1 MEYMLMYRLK
11 GDPYEKVQSFTGKI
25 SEIMTAWGDKARKF
39 EEFQLNELE
48 SGQRIAASR
57 GDAVIIY
64 GDMPLAFG
72 SLIKEFR
79 SRKGREEF
87 QMAVSRNKKTENKET
102 EQAQAL
108 TIEVLRAKDFTK
120 DDAKENEC
128 SIVFDMKVNGVTIY
142 GCWYR
147 TGSDKKGED
156 YEMVSFPSQ
165 KGKDGKYYNHAYVQL
180 QQSDIDFISSEIEK
194 LL

>member
-1 MEYMLMYRLK
+1 MAQKDYYLIYELYE
-11 GDPYEKVQSFTGKI
+11 GDPIDIHSSIGPAPLLLDNVLSKI
-25 SEIMTAWGDKARKF
+25 DNIKNI
-39 EEFQLNELE
+39 QLMDNDTKKI
-48 SGQRIAASR
+48 IAQTR
-57 GDAVIIY
+57 GDAIIIK
-64 GDMPLAFG
+64 DTVPASFNAF
-72 SLIKEFR
+72 IKQWFKKEAN
-79 SRKGREEF
+79 
-87 QMAVSRNKKTENKET
+87 MAVRSKKTEKPAEQA
-102 EQAQAL
+102 QAQAL

>member
-1 MEYMLMYRLK
+1 MAQKDYYLIYELYE
-11 GDPYEKVQSFTGKI
+11 GDPIDIHSSIGPAPLLLDNILSKI
-25 SEIMTAWGDKARKF
+25 DNVKDI
-39 EEFQLNELE
+39 QLMDNDTKKI
-48 SGQRIAASR
+48 IAQTR
-57 GDAVIIY
+57 GDAIIIK
-64 GDMPLAFG
+64 DTVPASFNAF
-72 SLIKEFR
+72 IKQWFKKEAN
-79 SRKGREEF
+79 
-87 QMAVSRNKKTENKET
+87 MAVRSKKTEKSAEQT
-102 EQAQAL
+102 QAQAL

>member
-1 MEYMLMYRLK
+1 MEYMLIYRLK
-11 GDPYEKVQSFTGKI
+11 GDPYEKVQSFTGKV
-25 SEIMTAWGDKARKF
+25 SEIMTTWGDKARKF
-39 EEFQLNELE
+39 EEFQLNEVD

-79 SRKGREEF
+79 ARKGREEF
-87 QMAVSRNKKTENKET
+87 QMAVSRNKKTEDKAA

-108 TIEVLRAKDFTK
+108 VIEVLRAHDLTK
-120 DDAKENEC
+120 DDQEGCNIAVDLK
-128 SIVFDMKVNGVTIY
+128 INGVTIY
-142 GCWYR
+142 GCFYR
-147 TGSDKKGED
+147 EGKDKNGKD
-156 YEMVSFPSQ
+156 YSMISFPSHQ
-165 KGKDGKYYNHAYVQL
+165 GKDGKYYNYAYVKL
-180 QQSDIDFISSEIEK
+180 TDEDVEKISGDIEK

>member
-79 SRKGREEF
+79 ARKGREEF

-108 TIEVLRAKDFTK
+108 TIEVLRAHDLTK
-120 DDAKENEC
+120 DDQEGCNIAVDLK
-128 SIVFDMKVNGVTIY
+128 INGVTIY
-142 GCWYR
+142 GCFYR
-147 TGSDKKGED
+147 EGKDKNGKD
-156 YEMVSFPSQ
+156 YQMVSFPSHQ
-165 KGKDGKYYNHAYVQL
+165 GKDGKYYNYAYVKL
-180 QQSDIDFISSEIEK
+180 TDEDVEKISKDIEK

>member
-25 SEIMTAWGDKARKF
+25 SEMMTAWGDKARKF

-79 SRKGREEF
+79 ARKGREEF
-87 QMAVSRNKKTENKET
+87 QMAVSRNKKTEEKA

-108 TIEVLRAKDFTK
+108 AIEVLRAHDLTK
-120 DDAKENEC
+120 DDQEGCNIAVDLK
-128 SIVFDMKVNGVTIY
+128 INGVTIY
-142 GCWYR
+142 GCFYR
-147 TGSDKKGED
+147 EGKDKKGND
-156 YEMVSFPSQ
+156 YSMVSFPSHQ
-165 KGKDGKYYNHAYVQL
+165 GKDGKYYNYAYVKL
-180 QQSDIDFISSEIEK
+180 TDEDVEKISKDIEK

>member
-1 MEYMLMYRLK
+1 MEYILMYRLK

-25 SEIMTAWGDKARKF
+25 SEIMTVWGDKARKF

-79 SRKGREEF
+79 ARKGREEF
-87 QMAVSRNKKTENKET
+87 QMAVSRNKKTEEKA

-108 TIEVLRAKDFTK
+108 VIEVLRAHDLTK
-120 DDAKENEC
+120 DDQEGCNIAVDLK
-128 SIVFDMKVNGVTIY
+128 INGVTIY
-142 GCWYR
+142 GCFYR
-147 TGSDKKGED
+147 EGKDKKGND
-156 YEMVSFPSQ
+156 YQMVSFPSHQ
-165 KGKDGKYYNHAYVQL
+165 GKDGKYYNYAYVKL
-180 QQSDIDFISSEIEK
+180 TDEDVEKISKDIEK

>member
-11 GDPYEKVQSFTGKI
+11 GDPYEKVQNFTGKI

-79 SRKGREEF
+79 ARKGREEF
-87 QMAVSRNKKTENKET
+87 QMAVSRNKKTEEKA

-108 TIEVLRAKDFTK
+108 AIEVLRAHDLTK
-120 DDAKENEC
+120 DDQEGCNIAVDLK
-128 SIVFDMKVNGVTIY
+128 INGVTIY
-142 GCWYR
+142 GCFYR
-147 TGSDKKGED
+147 EGKDKKGND
-156 YEMVSFPSQ
+156 YSMVSFPSHQ
-165 KGKDGKYYNHAYVQL
+165 GKDGKYYNYTYVKL
-180 QQSDIDFISSEIEK
+180 TDEDVEKISKDIEK
-194 LL
+194 IL

>member
-79 SRKGREEF
+79 ARKGREEF
-87 QMAVSRNKKTENKET
+87 QMAVSRNKKTEEKA

-108 TIEVLRAKDFTK
+108 AIEVLRAHDLTK
-120 DDAKENEC
+120 DDQEGCNIAVDLK
-128 SIVFDMKVNGVTIY
+128 INGVTIY
-142 GCWYR
+142 GCFYR
-147 TGSDKKGED
+147 EGKDKKGND
-156 YEMVSFPSQ
+156 YSMVSFPSHQ
-165 KGKDGKYYNHAYVQL
+165 GKDGKYYNYAYVKL
-180 QQSDIDFISSEIEK
+180 TDEDVEKISKDIEK

>member
-79 SRKGREEF
+79 ARKGREEF
-87 QMAVSRNKKTENKET
+87 QMAVSRNKKTEEKA

-108 TIEVLRAKDFTK
+108 VIEVLRAHDLTK
-120 DDAKENEC
+120 DDQEGCNIAVDLK
-128 SIVFDMKVNGVTIY
+128 INGVTIY
-142 GCWYR
+142 GCFYR
-147 TGSDKKGED
+147 EGKDKNDKD
-156 YEMVSFPSQ
+156 YQMVSFPSHQ
-165 KGKDGKYYNHAYVQL
+165 GKDGKYYNYAYVKL
-180 QQSDIDFISSEIEK
+180 TDEDVEKISKDIEK

>member
-79 SRKGREEF
+79 AREGREEF
-87 QMAVSRNKKTENKET
+87 QMAVSRNKKTEEKA

-108 TIEVLRAKDFTK
+108 AIEVLRAHDLTK
-120 DDAKENEC
+120 DDQEGCNIAVDLK
-128 SIVFDMKVNGVTIY
+128 INGVTVY
-142 GCWYR
+142 GCFYR
-147 TGSDKKGED
+147 EGKDKKGND
-156 YEMVSFPSQ
+156 YSMVSFPSHQ
-165 KGKDGKYYNHAYVQL
+165 GKDGKYYNYAYVKL
-180 QQSDIDFISSEIEK
+180 TDEDVEKISKDIEK

>member
-1 MEYMLMYRLK
+1 MEYTLLYRLK
-11 GDPYEKVQSFTGKI
+11 GDPYEKVQSFTGKV

-64 GDMPLAFG
+64 GDMPLTFG

-79 SRKGREEF
+79 ARKGREEF
-87 QMAVSRNKKTENKET
+87 QMAVSRNKKTEEKT

-108 TIEVLRAKDFTK
+108 VIEVLRAHDLTK
-120 DDAKENEC
+120 DDQEGCNIAVDLK
-128 SIVFDMKVNGVTIY
+128 INGVTIY
-142 GCWYR
+142 GCFYR
-147 TGSDKKGED
+147 EGKDKNGKD
-156 YEMVSFPSQ
+156 YSMISFPSH
-165 KGKDGKYYNHAYVQL
+165 KGNDGKYYNYAYVKL
-180 QQSDIDFISSEIEK
+180 TDEDVEKISGDIEK

>member
-1 MEYMLMYRLK
+1 MEYILMYRLK

-39 EEFQLNELE
+39 EEFQLNECE

-57 GDAVIIY
+57 GDAVVIY
-64 GDMPLAFG
+64 GDMPVVFS

-79 SRKGREEF
+79 ARKGREEPI
-87 QMAVSRNKKTENKET
+87 MAISKNKKAESNKEAL
-102 EQAQAL
+102 QAQELA
-108 TIEVLRAKDFTK
+108 IEVLRAKDFSK
-120 DDAKENEC
+120 DGEEGC
-128 SIVFDMKVNGVTIY
+128 SIATDLKINGVTIY

-147 TGSDKKGED
+147 EGKDKNGKD
-156 YEMVSFPSQ
+156 YQMVSFPSQ
-165 KGKDGKYYNHAYVQL
+165 KGKDGKFYNHAYVKL
-180 QQSDIDFISSEIEK
+180 QQSDIDFISAEIEK

>member
-64 GDMPLAFG
+64 GDMPVVFS

-79 SRKGREEF
+79 ARKGREEF
-87 QMAVSRNKKTENKET
+87 QMAVSRNKKTEEKA
-102 EQAQAL
+102 EQTQAL
-108 TIEVLRAKDFTK
+108 AIEVLRAHDLTK
-120 DDAKENEC
+120 DDQEGCNIAVDLK
-128 SIVFDMKVNGVTIY
+128 INGVTVY
-142 GCWYR
+142 GCFYR
-147 TGSDKKGED
+147 EGKDKKGND
-156 YEMVSFPSQ
+156 YQMVSFPSHQ
-165 KGKDGKYYNHAYVQL
+165 GKDGKYYNYAYVKL
-180 QQSDIDFISSEIEK
+180 TDEDVEKISKDIEK

>member
-1 MEYMLMYRLK
+1 MAQKNYYLIYEV
-11 GDPYEKVQSFTGKI
+11 GDPIDIYSSVGPAPLLLEHILSIIDDVKNIQLMDNDTKKI
-25 SEIMTAWGDKARKF
+25 
-39 EEFQLNELE
+39 
-48 SGQRIAASR
+48 IAQTR
-57 GDAVIIY
+57 GDAIIIK
-64 GDMPLAFG
+64 DTVPASFNAF
-72 SLIKEFR
+72 IKQWFKKEAN
-79 SRKGREEF
+79 
-87 QMAVSRNKKTENKET
+87 MAVRSKKTEKPAEQT
-102 EQAQAL
+102 QAQAQAL

>member
-64 GDMPLAFG
+64 GDMPVVFS

-79 SRKGREEF
+79 ARKGREEF
-87 QMAVSRNKKTENKET
+87 QMAVSRNKKTEDKAA

-108 TIEVLRAKDFTK
+108 TIEVLRAHDLTK
-120 DDAKENEC
+120 DDQEGCNIAVDLK
-128 SIVFDMKVNGVTIY
+128 INGVTIY
-142 GCWYR
+142 GCFYR
-147 TGSDKKGED
+147 EGKDKNGKD
-156 YEMVSFPSQ
+156 YSMISFPSHQ
-165 KGKDGKYYNHAYVQL
+165 GKDGKYYNYAYVKL
-180 QQSDIDFISSEIEK
+180 TDEDVEKISGDIEK

>member
-79 SRKGREEF
+79 ARKGREEF
-87 QMAVSRNKKTENKET
+87 QMAVSRNKKTEEKA

-108 TIEVLRAKDFTK
+108 AIEVLRAHDLTK
-120 DDAKENEC
+120 DDQEGCNIAVDLK
-128 SIVFDMKVNGVTIY
+128 INGVTIY
-142 GCWYR
+142 GCFYR
-147 TGSDKKGED
+147 EGKDKKGND
-156 YEMVSFPSQ
+156 YSMVSFPSHQ
-165 KGKDGKYYNHAYVQL
+165 GKDGKYYNYAYVKL
-180 QQSDIDFISSEIEK
+180 TDEDIEKISKDIEK

>member
-11 GDPYEKVQSFTGKI
+11 GDPYEKVQSFTGKV
-25 SEIMTAWGDKARKF
+25 SEIMTTWGDKVRKF
-39 EEFQLNELE
+39 EEFQLNEVD

-79 SRKGREEF
+79 ARKGREEF
-87 QMAVSRNKKTENKET
+87 QMAVSRNKKTEEKA
-102 EQAQAL
+102 EQVQAL
-108 TIEVLRAKDFTK
+108 AIEVLRAHDLTK
-120 DDAKENEC
+120 DDQEGCNIAVDLK
-128 SIVFDMKVNGVTIY
+128 INGVTIY
-142 GCWYR
+142 GCFYR
-147 TGSDKKGED
+147 EGKDKNGKD
-156 YEMVSFPSQ
+156 YQMVSFPSHQ
-165 KGKDGKYYNHAYVQL
+165 GKDGKYYNYAYVKL
-180 QQSDIDFISSEIEK
+180 TDEDVEKISKDIEK

>member
-1 MEYMLMYRLK
+1 MEYILMYRLK

-57 GDAVIIY
+57 GDAVVIY
-64 GDMPLAFG
+64 GDMPVVFS

-79 SRKGREEF
+79 ARKGREEF
-87 QMAVSRNKKTENKET
+87 QMAVSRNKKTEEKA

-108 TIEVLRAKDFTK
+108 VIEVLRAHDLTK
-120 DDAKENEC
+120 DDQEGCNIAVDLK
-128 SIVFDMKVNGVTIY
+128 INGVTVY
-142 GCWYR
+142 GCFYR
-147 TGSDKKGED
+147 EGKDKNGKD
-156 YEMVSFPSQ
+156 YQMVSFPSHQ
-165 KGKDGKYYNHAYVQL
+165 GKDGKYYNYAYVKL
-180 QQSDIDFISSEIEK
+180 TDEDVEKISKDIEK

>member
-64 GDMPLAFG
+64 GDMPVVFS

-79 SRKGREEF
+79 ARKGREEF
-87 QMAVSRNKKTENKET
+87 QMAVSRNKKTEEKA

-108 TIEVLRAKDFTK
+108 VIEVLRAHDLTK
-120 DDAKENEC
+120 DDQEGCNIAVDLK
-128 SIVFDMKVNGVTIY
+128 INGVTVY
-142 GCWYR
+142 GCFYR
-147 TGSDKKGED
+147 EGKDKNGKD
-156 YEMVSFPSQ
+156 YQMVSFPSHQ
-165 KGKDGKYYNHAYVQL
+165 GKDGKYYNYAYVKL
-180 QQSDIDFISSEIEK
+180 TDEDVEKISKDIEK

>member
-64 GDMPLAFG
+64 GDMPVVFS

-79 SRKGREEF
+79 ARKGREEF
-87 QMAVSRNKKTENKET
+87 QMAVSRNKKTEEKA

-108 TIEVLRAKDFTK
+108 VIEVLRAHDLTK
-120 DDAKENEC
+120 DDQEGCNIAVDLK
-128 SIVFDMKVNGVTIY
+128 INGVTIY
-142 GCWYR
+142 GCFYR
-147 TGSDKKGED
+147 EGKDKNGKD
-156 YEMVSFPSQ
+156 YTMVSFPSHQ
-165 KGKDGKYYNHAYVQL
+165 GKDGKYYNYAYVKL
-180 QQSDIDFISSEIEK
+180 TDEDVEKISGDIEN

>member
-72 SLIKEFR
+72 LLIKEFR
-79 SRKGREEF
+79 ARKGREEF
-87 QMAVSRNKKTENKET
+87 QMAVSRNKKTEEKA

-108 TIEVLRAKDFTK
+108 VIEVLRAHDLTK
-120 DDAKENEC
+120 DDQEGCNIAVDLK
-128 SIVFDMKVNGVTIY
+128 INGVTIY
-142 GCWYR
+142 GCFYR
-147 TGSDKKGED
+147 EGKDKNGKD
-156 YEMVSFPSQ
+156 YQMVSFPSHQ
-165 KGKDGKYYNHAYVQL
+165 GKDGKYYNYAYVKL
-180 QQSDIDFISSEIEK
+180 TDEDVEKISGDIEK

>member
-1 MEYMLMYRLK
+1 MEYILMYRLK

-25 SEIMTAWGDKARKF
+25 SEIMTSWGDKARKF

-64 GDMPLAFG
+64 GDMPVVFS

-79 SRKGREEF
+79 ARKGREEF
-87 QMAVSRNKKTENKET
+87 QMAVSRNKKTEEKA

-108 TIEVLRAKDFTK
+108 TIEVLRAHDLTK
-120 DDAKENEC
+120 DDQEGCNIAVDLK
-128 SIVFDMKVNGVTIY
+128 INGVTIY
-142 GCWYR
+142 GCFYR
-147 TGSDKKGED
+147 EGKDKNGKD
-156 YEMVSFPSQ
+156 YQMVSFPSHQ
-165 KGKDGKYYNHAYVQL
+165 GKDGKYYNYAYVKL
-180 QQSDIDFISSEIEK
+180 TDEDVKKISEDIEK

>member
-79 SRKGREEF
+79 ARKGREEF
-87 QMAVSRNKKTENKET
+87 QMAVSRNKKTDEKA

-108 TIEVLRAKDFTK
+108 AIEVLRAHDLTK
-120 DDAKENEC
+120 DDQEGCNIAVDLK
-128 SIVFDMKVNGVTIY
+128 INGVTIY
-142 GCWYR
+142 GCFYR
-147 TGSDKKGED
+147 EGKDKKGND
-156 YEMVSFPSQ
+156 YSMVSFPSHQ
-165 KGKDGKYYNHAYVQL
+165 GKDGKYYNYAYVKL
-180 QQSDIDFISSEIEK
+180 TDEDVEKISKDIEK

>member
-11 GDPYEKVQSFTGKI
+11 GDPYEKVQSFTGKV
-25 SEIMTAWGDKARKF
+25 SEIMTTWGDKARKF
-39 EEFQLNELE
+39 EEFQLNEVD

-79 SRKGREEF
+79 ARKGREEF
-87 QMAVSRNKKTENKET
+87 QMAVSRNKKTEEKA
-102 EQAQAL
+102 EQVQAL
-108 TIEVLRAKDFTK
+108 AIEVLRAHDLTK
-120 DDAKENEC
+120 DDQEGCNIAVDLK
-128 SIVFDMKVNGVTIY
+128 INGVTIY
-142 GCWYR
+142 GCFYR
-147 TGSDKKGED
+147 EGKDKNGKD
-156 YEMVSFPSQ
+156 YQMVSFPSHQ
-165 KGKDGKYYNHAYVQL
+165 GKDGKYYNYAYVKL
-180 QQSDIDFISSEIEK
+180 TDEDVEKISKDIEK

>member
-1 MEYMLMYRLK
+1 MEYILMYRLK
-11 GDPYEKVQSFTGKI
+11 GDPYEKVQSCTGKI

-39 EEFQLNELE
+39 EEFQLNECE

-64 GDMPLAFG
+64 GDMPLTFS

-79 SRKGREEF
+79 ARKGREEPI
-87 QMAVSRNKKTENKET
+87 MALSKNKKADTNKEV
-102 EQAQAL
+102 EQAQELA
-108 TIEVLRAKDFTK
+108 IEVVRAHDLTK
-120 DDAKENEC
+120 DGQEGCNIAVDLK
-128 SIVFDMKVNGVTIY
+128 INGVTIY
-142 GCWYR
+142 GCFYR
-147 TGSDKKGED
+147 EGKDKNGKD
-156 YEMVSFPSQ
+156 YQLVSFPSH
-165 KGKDGKYYNHAYVQL
+165 KGNDGKYYNYAYVKL

>member
-79 SRKGREEF
+79 ARKGREEF
-87 QMAVSRNKKTENKET
+87 QMAVSRNKKTEEKA

-108 TIEVLRAKDFTK
+108 TIEVLRAHDLTK
-120 DDAKENEC
+120 DDQEGCNIAVDLK
-128 SIVFDMKVNGVTIY
+128 INGVTIY
-142 GCWYR
+142 GCFYR
-147 TGSDKKGED
+147 EGKDKNGKD
-156 YEMVSFPSQ
+156 YSMVSFPSHQ
-165 KGKDGKYYNHAYVQL
+165 GKDGKYYNYAYVKL
-180 QQSDIDFISSEIEK
+180 TDEDVEKISKDIEN

>member
-11 GDPYEKVQSFTGKI
+11 GDPYEKVQSFTGKV
-25 SEIMTAWGDKARKF
+25 SEIMTTWGDKARKF
-39 EEFQLNELE
+39 EEFQLNEVD

-79 SRKGREEF
+79 ARKGREEF
-87 QMAVSRNKKTENKET
+87 QMAVSRNKKTEEKS
-102 EQAQAL
+102 EQVQAL
-108 TIEVLRAKDFTK
+108 AIEVLRAHDLTK
-120 DDAKENEC
+120 DDQEGCNIAVDLK
-128 SIVFDMKVNGVTIY
+128 INGVTIY
-142 GCWYR
+142 GCFYR
-147 TGSDKKGED
+147 EGKDKNGKD
-156 YEMVSFPSQ
+156 YQMVSFPSHQ
-165 KGKDGKYYNHAYVQL
+165 GKDGKYYNYAYVKL
-180 QQSDIDFISSEIEK
+180 TDEDVEKISKDIEK

>member
-11 GDPYEKVQSFTGKI
+11 GDPYEKVQSFTGKV
-25 SEIMTAWGDKARKF
+25 SEIMTTWGDKARKF
-39 EEFQLNELE
+39 EEFQLNEVD

-79 SRKGREEF
+79 ARKGREEF
-87 QMAVSRNKKTENKET
+87 QMAVSRNKKTEDKAAEA
-102 EQAQAL
+102 AQAL
-108 TIEVLRAKDFTK
+108 AIEVLRAHDLTK
-120 DDAKENEC
+120 DDQEGCNIAVDLK
-128 SIVFDMKVNGVTIY
+128 INGVTIY
-142 GCWYR
+142 GCFYR
-147 TGSDKKGED
+147 EGKDKNGKD
-156 YEMVSFPSQ
+156 YQMVSFPSHQ
-165 KGKDGKYYNHAYVQL
+165 GKDGKYYNYAYVKL
-180 QQSDIDFISSEIEK
+180 TDEDVEKISGDIEK